1 MRLLHIAHTSYIM
14 LSSWEVKCII
24 QRKRISDEYRCNQ
37 LELEL
42 NGRGCISY
50 PNQQEAA
57 QQIIEHYNNRKY
69 LVVLIAQPGAGKTG
83 VVLEV
88 TKQMTTHIDDDQCVD
103 ASNVFVLSGM
113 NDIDWNVQFKSKML
127 RTFQDNVYHRG
138 AINANIKNRI
148 AEMTN
153 GLCCTDECHIACG
166 SQMKLANVLASTG
179 LTDLAVARARNMK
192 LLDISATPETVAYD
206 GAQWGINA
214 ATVILQPGETYKGF
228 QVMLDENRIREA
240 PHFENYD
247 QVFAFLNDWSQR
259 YASLSQKKFFPIRLL
274 STSEPL
280 KGLFE
285 RAFVALGWER
295 KHHDSK
301 GRIANI
307 DSLMESAPEKHT
319 AILIKGFWRASK
331 RLVRKHVGGCYEEIP
346 QKQNDTSAAQGL
358 IARFCDNYEYEG
370 DELNPDLRPVHYG
383 DVNAIK
389 SYLKWFERG
398 CDYSQADYQSA
409 RINSKNGRV
418 KSTPSKVHH
427 SVMKNMDAAAV
438 AAAAAAAAAAATSYT
453 ISNDEFHTR
462 ELAHAWA
469 LENIAH
475 PNQTPINVIETDIN
489 GNHTAKTHMSSD
501 QHRGRDGNCEPI
513 VPLSVLRQ
521 TGTLSRWHRGEGVR
535 CVPVISSTD
544 PNVNHYAIVYKPS
557 WIRGP
562 IAGGGAAAI

>member
-1 MRLLHIAHTSYIM
+1 M
-14 LSSWEVKCII
+14 LPWHVKCRI
-24 QRKRISDEYRCNQ
+24 QRELISTEYRCKQ
-37 LELEL
+37 LELD
-42 NGRGCISY
+42 GRGCISY

-57 QQIIEHYNNRKY
+57 QQIIEHYKNEKY

-88 TKQMTTHIDDDQCVD
+88 TKQMTTHIDDDQCID
-103 ASNVFVLSGM
+103 ASNVFILSGM

-138 AINANIKNRI
+138 AINSHIQNRI

-153 GLCCTDECHIACG
+153 GLCCTDECQIACG
-166 SQMKLANVLASTG
+166 SQMKVAHVLASTG

-192 LLDISATPETVAYD
+192 LLDVSATPETVAYD
-206 GAQWGINA
+206 IAHWGPHA
-214 ATVILQPGETYKGF
+214 AIVILPTGPNYKGF

-247 QVFAFLNDWSQR
+247 QVLAFLNDWDQR
-259 YASLSQKKFFPIRLL
+259 YASISEKKFFPIRLL
-274 STSEPL
+274 PTSATL
-280 KGLFE
+280 KGWFE
-285 RAFVALGWER
+285 RACVALGWNR
-295 KHHDSK
+295 IHHDSQD
-301 GRIANI
+301 RIADI
-307 DSLMESAPEKHT
+307 DSLMEIAPSKHT
-319 AILIKGFWRASK
+319 LIPIKGFWRASK

-346 QKQNDTSAAQGL
+346 QKQNDTAAAQGL

-370 DELNPDLRPVHYG
+370 DELNPELRPVHYG
-383 DVNAIK
+383 DIKAIK

-398 CDYSQADYQSA
+398 CDYSLADYQSA
-409 RINSKNGRV
+409 RIKSKNGRV

-427 SVMKNMDAAAV
+427 SVMKNMDAAA
-438 AAAAAAAAAAATSYT
+438 AAAAAAATAAATAYA
-453 ISNDEFHTR
+453 ISDEFSTR
-462 ELAHAWA
+462 ELAHAWSR
-469 LENIAH
+469 ENIAFDVH
-475 PNQTPINVIETDIN
+475 PALRGPNRNPFNVNESDIN
-489 GNHTAKTHMSSD
+489 GNRTANTHMSSN
-501 QHRGRDGNCEPI
+501 QHRSGNCEPI
-513 VPLSVLRQ
+513 VPLTALIAM
-521 TGTLSRWHRGEGVR
+521 GNLSRWGEGVR

>member
-1 MRLLHIAHTSYIM
+1 MM
-14 LSSWEVKCII
+14 SWEVKCRI
-24 QRKRISDEYRCNQ
+24 QREMISTEYRCKQ
-37 LELEL
+37 MELD
-42 NGRGCISY
+42 GRGCISY

-57 QQIIEHYNNRKY
+57 QQIIEHYKNGKY

-88 TKQMTTHIDDDQCVD
+88 TKQMTTHIDDDQCID
-103 ASNVFVLSGM
+103 ASNVFILSGM

-138 AINANIKNRI
+138 AINAPIQNRI

-153 GLCCTDECHIACG
+153 GLCCTDECQIACG
-166 SQMKLANVLASTG
+166 SKMKVANVLASTG

-192 LLDISATPETVAYD
+192 LLDVSATPETVAYD
-206 GAQWGINA
+206 SENWGTNA
-214 ATVILQPGETYKGF
+214 AIVILPTGENYKGF

-247 QVFAFLNDWSQR
+247 QVLAFLNDWSQR

-274 STSEPL
+274 PTSTTL
-280 KGLFE
+280 KGWFE
-285 RAFVALGWER
+285 SAFVALGWGR
-295 KHHDSK
+295 KHHNSTD
-301 GRIANI
+301 RIGDI
-307 DSLMESAPEKHT
+307 DLLMETAPEKHT

-346 QKQNDTSAAQGL
+346 QKQNDTAAAQGL

-383 DVNAIK
+383 DVKAIK

-398 CDYSQADYQSA
+398 CDYSLADYQSA
-409 RINSKNGRV
+409 RIKSKNGRV

-438 AAAAAAAAAAATSYT
+438 AAAVAAAAAAAAATSYT
-453 ISNDEFHTR
+453 ISNDEFSTR

-513 VPLSVLRQ
+513 VPLSILRQ
-521 TGTLSRWHRGEGVR
+521 MGNFARWHRGDGVR

-544 PNVNHYAIVYKPS
+544 STVNHYVIVYKPAWLKS
-557 WIRGP
+557 
-562 IAGGGAAAI
+562 ATEGAAAGAAAAAAAAI